1 MMDVMIEYM
10 TVIMYP
16 VKRALE
22 RTMKVSREQ
31 VAENRRTILEAASRL
46 FRQRGYESV
55 TVADVM
61 QAAGLTHGGFY
72 GYFKSKEDLI
82 AQALAEALTS
92 TAAPPGDPA
101 AYAANYLTKAHRDD
115 RAAGC
120 PFAALAA
127 ETVRQSAE
135 ARAAMTAGLARQIE
149 RLSAGGPGAGGAER
163 RRAAIGGWAAMVG
176 AMILA
181 RVSDDSELSDE
192 VLNQT
197 RAWIASQA
205 DGRDRRKSHASKAR
219 AQSGRISP

>member
-1 MMDVMIEYM
+1 
-10 TVIMYP
+10 
-16 VKRALE
+16 
-22 RTMKVSREQ
+22 MKVSREQ

-46 FRQRGYESV
+46 FRQHGYESV

-61 QAAGLTHGGFY
+61 LAAGLTHGGFY

-92 TAAPPGDPA
+92 SAAPPSDPA
-101 AYAANYLTKAHRDD
+101 AYAAGYLTRRHRDD
-115 RAAGC
+115 RGAGC

-127 ETVRQSAE
+127 ETVRQPAG
-135 ARAAMTAGLARQIE
+135 ARAAMTAGLKRQIE
-149 RLSAGGPGAGGAER
+149 RLSAGAPGASADK

-181 RVSDDSELSDE
+181 RVSDDPALSDE

-197 RAWIASQA
+197 RAWIASQG
-205 DGRDRRKSHASKAR
+205 DSRSRRK
-219 AQSGRISP
+219 P